1 MKKSYLTPEFE
12 VVSFSVEDVLYISG
26 PDSTTVNGAED
37 LGGWGSTN
45 FN

>member
-26 PDSTTVNGAED
+26 PDGTIVDGSTD